1 MSPVEHERYGF
12 RICKRWSMRFPA
24 FPRSGKIGG
33 KQRRS
38 SCYFVVREVESG
50 RASGCFEDQSSGGNA
65 TRQNVGRGSEN
76 SSPISALP
84 PRTQEEQEC
93 HVAFL
98 GTVRGGK

>member
-1 MSPVEHERYGF
+1 MSAFSLERQGF
-12 RICKRWSMRFPA
+12 LGCKNWCTCFSTCSRRGTNQQETA
-24 FPRSGKIGG
+24 RSN
-33 KQRRS
+33 
-38 SCYFVVREVESG
+38 CYLVMREVDSG
-50 RASGCFEDQSSGGNA
+50 RASGCFDDQSSGGNA
-65 TRQNVGRGSEN
+65 TRQKVGRGSEN